1 MNKFIYFLF
10 CVSLFL
16 LPGHMSAQNVTVDAQ
31 IDSVQRLIGQQAK
44 IKIEVT
50 ANSDS
55 RIVMPTFDKE
65 IVEGV
70 EIVHK
75 AEPDTLYLND
85 RKRMEI
91 TDVYTVTSF
100 DSALYM
106 IPAFEIL
113 VDGDPYYT
121 RELAL
126 AVYMMPIDTTNLDSF
141 FGPKDIWHTS
151 LMWDDCKESF
161 WLFIAFVLF
170 VSAFVWV
177 LVRYLN
183 NKPIIRIV
191 KVTPKLPPHVVA
203 LNEIERI
210 KGDDKWRVAGHSK
223 EYYTELTDTIR
234 AYMNERF
241 GFNAMEMTTSEIVE
255 NLMRVSD
262 KDTIKELEEL
272 LVMADLVKF
281 AKFEPPMN
289 ENDRNMVSA
298 IEFVNKTKATDV
310 EENPQPTEKKIVN
323 KRSARSKR
331 ILLASVVLLALA
343 ATALLVA
350 LIMELYY
357 LLA

>member
-65 IVEGV
+65 IIEGV

-141 FGPKDIWHTS
+141 FGPKDIWHTN

-161 WLFIAFVLF
+161 WNLNAEKDDEQQTEAIHGLGTRL
-170 VSAFVWV
+170 VSA
-177 LVRYLN
+177 
-183 NKPIIRIV
+183 
-191 KVTPKLPPHVVA
+191 
-203 LNEIERI
+203 E
-210 KGDDKWRVAGHSK
+210 D
-223 EYYTELTDTIR
+223 
-234 AYMNERF
+234 
-241 GFNAMEMTTSEIVE
+241 
-255 NLMRVSD
+255 
-262 KDTIKELEEL
+262 
-272 LVMADLVKF
+272 
-281 AKFEPPMN
+281 
-289 ENDRNMVSA
+289 
-298 IEFVNKTKATDV
+298 
-310 EENPQPTEKKIVN
+310 
-323 KRSARSKR
+323 
-331 ILLASVVLLALA
+331 
-343 ATALLVA
+343 
-350 LIMELYY
+350 
-357 LLA
+357 